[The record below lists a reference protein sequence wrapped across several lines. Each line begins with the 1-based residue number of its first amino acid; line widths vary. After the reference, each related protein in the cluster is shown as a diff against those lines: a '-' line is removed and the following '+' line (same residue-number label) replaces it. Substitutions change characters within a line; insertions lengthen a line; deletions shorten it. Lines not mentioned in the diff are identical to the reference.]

1 MVCAMFQT
9 NVVGRI
15 KPRISYL
22 VFFPENIAVCEIMCK
37 NMLEADRPQMTI

>member
-22 VFFPENIAVCEIMCK
+22 VFFLENLAVCEIMWK
-37 NMLEADRPQMTI
+37 NMLQGDGAQMAI